1 MRSQGAKLNLGVVLE
16 WDSETRRCL
25 VAINVNSRPNPGSPV
40 SKETI
45 K

>member
-1 MRSQGAKLNLGVVLE
+1 MRAQGGKLNLGVVLE
-16 WDSETRRCL
+16 WDRDTRRCL

-40 SKETI
+40 SRDLI